1 MSEELMQLNPEIE
14 NGMATMTP
22 DKIAKIR
29 ERMVEMDRANQSL
42 GRKNTQTMNQLMTL
56 TMLTESPYRM
66 MRQCLTQ
73 IERKRQA
80 VEEAH
85 FKTMTNRVKIKDL
98 RVKGDELS
106 MIEAAQMEHGEHRNL
121 MYIEGALKEIAVFQ
135 EAYDEIRKNHN
146 IPENWDERDAELA
159 EIRHHLRQAFRQA
172 HRDMI
177 LQGTITQ
184 GNAEYLEQYG
194 IHLQTARNVIAK
206 YIATCE
212 KLIEEG
218 DVPNINHLYEFLDKA
233 VEIFGNEY
241 KHVMAHIG
249 LDDLVRQEYLYRS
262 TK

>member
-14 NGMATMTP
+14 NGMTTMTP
-22 DKIAKIR
+22 NKIAKIR
-29 ERMVEMDRANQSL
+29 KRMVEMDRANQSL
-42 GRKNTQTMNQLMTL
+42 GRKNTQTTNQLMTL

-73 IERKRQA
+73 IEKKRQA

-85 FKTMTNRVKIKDL
+85 FNTMTNRVKIKDL

-106 MIEAAQMEHGEHRNL
+106 MIEAAKMEHGEHRNL
-121 MYIEGALKEIAVFQ
+121 IYIEGALKEIAVFQ

-159 EIRHHLRQAFRQA
+159 EIRHHLRQAFRQS

-194 IHLQTARNVIAK
+194 VHLQTARNVIAK

-218 DVPNINHLYEFLDKA
+218 DVPNINHLYEFLDRV

>member
-1 MSEELMQLNPEIE
+1 MTEELMKLNPEIE

-22 DKIAKIR
+22 NKIAKIR

-42 GRKNTQTMNQLMTL
+42 GRKNTQTTNQLMTL

-73 IERKRQA
+73 IEKKRQA

-85 FKTMTNRVKIKDL
+85 FNTMTNRVKIKDL

-106 MIEAAQMEHGEHRNL
+106 MIEAAKMEHGEHRNL
-121 MYIEGALKEIAVFQ
+121 IYIEGALKEIAVFQ

>member
-1 MSEELMQLNPEIE
+1 MKLNPEIE

-22 DKIAKIR
+22 NKIAKIR

-42 GRKNTQTMNQLMTL
+42 GRKNTQTTNQLMTL

-73 IERKRQA
+73 IEKKRTA

-85 FKTMTNRVKIKDL
+85 FTAMTNKVKIKDL

-106 MIEAAQMEHGEHRNL
+106 MIEAAQIEHGQSRH
-121 MYIEGALKEIAVFQ
+121 MIYIEGALKEIAVFQ
-135 EAYDEIRKNHN
+135 EAYDEIRKNHS

-159 EIRHHLRQAFRQA
+159 EIRHHLRQAFRQS

-177 LQGTITQ
+177 LHGTITQ

-194 IHLQTARNVIAK
+194 VHLQTARNVIAK
-206 YIATCE
+206 YIVTCE
-212 KLIEEG
+212 ELIEKGE
-218 DVPNINHLYEFLDKA
+218 VPNINHLYEFLDKV

-249 LDDLVRQEYLYRS
+249 LDDLVRQEYLYKS
-262 TK
+262 TQ

>member
-1 MSEELMQLNPEIE
+1 MSEELMKLNPEIE

-22 DKIAKIR
+22 NKIAKIR

-42 GRKNTQTMNQLMTL
+42 GRKNTQTTNQLMTL

-73 IERKRQA
+73 IEKKRTA

-85 FKTMTNRVKIKDL
+85 FTAMTNMVKIKQL
-98 RVKGDELS
+98 REEGDELS
-106 MIEAAQMEHGEHRNL
+106 MIEAAQIEHGQSRH
-121 MYIEGALKEIAVFQ
+121 MIYIEGALKEIAVFQ
-135 EAYDEIRKNHN
+135 EAYDEIRKNHS

-159 EIRHHLRQAFRQA
+159 EIRHHLRQAFRQS

-177 LQGTITQ
+177 LHGTITQ

-194 IHLQTARNVIAK
+194 VHLQTARNVIAK
-206 YIATCE
+206 YIVTCE
-212 KLIEEG
+212 ELIEKGE
-218 DVPNINHLYEFLDKA
+218 VPNINHLYEFLDKV

-249 LDDLVRQEYLYRS
+249 LDDLVRQEYLYKS
-262 TK
+262 TQ